1 MIFVCKYNTFISN
14 IQIFL
19 KEKMEENKIRI
30 ILGIDISTTCLGV
43 SLARYDGKDIEIL
56 KISHVKPKVPRKIK
70 GTEALFLKAKQF
82 KEEFIEQYKDVGLTD
97 IVIEEPLPNSQ
108 NNNTVTTLLR
118 FNGMIS
124 QSIYEAT
131 GIVPKYITSYDARK
145 YGFPELM
152 AIRKFN
158 KNGEAYSIDKIRK
171 ALKKNELVLWGG
183 YSWDCQK
190 KLILWNKIS
199 EMFPN
204 IQWQYNKQGELK
216 TENFDASDSF
226 VCVLGYINKEKY
238 ENTTAKIIE
247 YKEDN
252 IKSNNINIT
261 RFKYKVDFCNKVFE
275 KVIDL

>member
-1 MIFVCKYNTFISN
+1 MDE
-14 IQIFL
+14 
-19 KEKMEENKIRI
+19 EKDIRI
-30 ILGIDISTTCLGV
+30 ILGIDISTACLGV
-43 SLARYDGKDIEIL
+43 SLAKYDGNEIEIL
-56 KISHVKPKVPRKIK
+56 KISHVKPKVSKKIK

-82 KEEFIEQYKDVGLTD
+82 KEEFIEKYRDIGLTD

-131 GIVPKYITSYDARK
+131 GIVPKYISSYDARK
-145 YGFPELM
+145 YAFPELM

-158 KNGEAYSIDKIRK
+158 KKGERYDEKKIK
-171 ALKKNELVLWGG
+171 KSLKNNELVLFGN
-183 YSWDCQK
+183 YPFDCQK
-190 KLILWNKIS
+190 KHIVWNKIS

-204 IQWQYNKQGELK
+204 IQWEYNKKGELK
-216 TENFDASDSF
+216 TENFDASDSL

-238 ENTTAKIIE
+238 EYDVPEITEYKQEKIINT
-247 YKEDN
+247 D
-252 IKSNNINIT
+252 ININ
-261 RFKYKVDFCNKVFE
+261 RFKYSVKFCGRYFE

>member
-1 MIFVCKYNTFISN
+1 MCKYNTFISN

>member
-14 IQIFL
+14 NQIIL
-19 KEKMEENKIRI
+19 NEMEENKVRI
-30 ILGIDISTTCLGV
+30 ILGIDVSTTCLGV

-56 KISHVKPKVPRKIK
+56 KISHVKPKISRKIK

-82 KEEFIEQYKDVGLTD
+82 KEQFIEQYKDFGLTD

-152 AIRKFN
+152 AIRKFS
-158 KNGEAYSIDKIRK
+158 KNGESYTVDKIRRD
-171 ALKKNELVLWGG
+171 LKNNKLVLFG
-183 YSWDCQK
+183 SFPFDVAK
-190 KLILWNKIS
+190 KHILQGKIS

-204 IQWQYNKQGELK
+204 IQWEYNKKGELK
-216 TENFDASDSF
+216 TENFDASDSL
-226 VCVLGYINKEKY
+226 VCVLGYINKEKF
-238 ENTTAKIIE
+238 ENKEAKIIE
-247 YKEDN
+247 YKETI
-252 IKSNNINIT
+252 IKNNNINIT
-261 RFKYKVDFCNKVFE
+261 RFNYKVEFCNKVFE

>member
-1 MIFVCKYNTFISN
+1 MCKYNTFISN

-190 KLILWNKIS
+190 KLILWNNIS

-216 TENFDASDSF
+216 TENFDAYDSF

>member
-1 MIFVCKYNTFISN
+1 MCKYNTFISN

-82 KEEFIEQYKDVGLTD
+82 KEEFIEQYKDFGLTD

-238 ENTTAKIIE
+238 ENTTAKIVE
-247 YKEDN
+247 YKEDH

-261 RFKYKVDFCNKVFE
+261 RFKYKVDFCDKVFE

>member
-1 MIFVCKYNTFISN
+1 
-14 IQIFL
+14 
-19 KEKMEENKIRI
+19 MEENKIRI

-82 KEEFIEQYKDVGLTD
+82 KEEFIEQYKDFGLTD

-238 ENTTAKIIE
+238 ENTTAKIVE

-261 RFKYKVDFCNKVFE
+261 RFKYKVDFCNQVFE